1 MDSIIARGLT
11 FLGCHGV
18 EEQEKNNPQTFKV
31 DLEMFL
37 DLQTAGATDDLKN
50 TINYDQVFHVVEKIV
65 AEESYD
71 LIEALADHIAR
82 TLLLQFPQMNSL
94 EVTVYKPEAPVQGDF
109 EYFAVKIR
117 RFQKINACS

>member
-11 FLGCHGV
+11 FRGCHGV
-18 EEQEKNNPQTFKV
+18 EEREKHNPQTFKV

-50 TINYDQVFHVVEKIV
+50 TINYDQVFHLVEKIV
-65 AEESYD
+65 TEESYD

-94 EVTVYKPEAPVQGDF
+94 EVTVYKPEAPVQGEF
-109 EYFAVKIR
+109 KYFAVKIK
-117 RFQKINACS
+117 RFQK